1 MMAYLQQALKR
12 YFGYDTFLSGQ
23 QEVIEHVLVG
33 HDALVLMPTGGGKSL
48 TYQLP
53 AMLLPGLTVVVSP
66 LIALMQ
72 DQVHRLNLLGIPA
85 ACITSISSEQ
95 ERIAGM
101 RAALSGQAKLLYVA
115 PERLMSG
122 SFLTQLDQM
131 QKQAGLSLIAVDE
144 AHCVSEWGHDF
155 RPEYRQLG
163 QLRARYPQAY
173 MLALTATATER
184 VRSDIQI
191 QLHLHDPL
199 VYVASFN
206 RPNLYYEVRSK
217 HRGSYRELLQILREK
232 AATSVIIY
240 CQTRSNV
247 EELHRFLTD
256 NGIQALPY
264 HAGISNTERIQNQE
278 RFICGDIP
286 VLVATIAFGM
296 GIAKPDVRAVIHFD
310 IPRNLESYYQE
321 SGRAGRDGQQARC
334 IIFFEYAARFTIEH
348 WIAEKTNKQ
357 EQRIALQQLHQML
370 DYCNSSVCR
379 RRVLLSYFGE
389 MVEQENCGNCDHCL
403 NPTLWENHTKE
414 AQQFFSCVALTHER
428 FGMRYIID
436 VLRGARIPKIS
447 DYGHHQLPVYG
458 IGNYLSLNE
467 WLHIGRSL
475 LHQGLMCETADGYPV
490 LKLNSL
496 SKEIMQGLRLVQVAR
511 YTQSERKQKEE
522 SPLLDQA
529 SLGVFQHLRLLRNI
543 IAQQRGFPAY
553 IVFPDETLRIMARLR
568 PQSRALFARIPGVGD
583 QKLEEY
589 FTLFTREIK
598 AYCEQHK
605 LDMEVGEPPLTPMC
619 QRTLDLY
626 RQGLSVHEI
635 AWHLH
640 RSLIT
645 VVKYLVDLIEHGE
658 SIDVVRLVSQ
668 DRHAVILEA
677 LQRVGTVA
685 LRPVKDDLG
694 EDYSFEEIKL
704 VRAAMRRDR
713 QA

>member
-1 MMAYLQQALKR
+1 
-12 YFGYDTFLSGQ
+12 
-23 QEVIEHVLVG
+23 
-33 HDALVLMPTGGGKSL
+33 MPTGGGKSL

-72 DQVHRLNLLGIPA
+72 DQVHRLNLHGIPA
-85 ACITSISSEQ
+85 TCITSVSSEQ

-101 RAALSGQAKLLYVA
+101 RAALSNQVKLLYVA

-122 SFLTQLDQM
+122 SFLALLDQI

-163 QLRARYPQAY
+163 QLRTRYPQAY

-184 VRSDIQI
+184 VRSDIQV
-191 QLHLHDPL
+191 QLHLRDPL

-217 HRGSYRELLQILREK
+217 HRGSYRELLQVLREQ
-232 AATSVIIY
+232 ATTSVIIY

-264 HAGISNTERIQNQE
+264 HAGMSNTERIKNQE
-278 RFICGDIP
+278 LFICGDVP

-310 IPRNLESYYQE
+310 MPRNLESYYQE
-321 SGRAGRDGQQARC
+321 SGRAGRDGQLARC

-389 MVEQENCGNCDHCL
+389 MIEQENCGNCDHCL
-403 NPTLWENHTKE
+403 NPTLLEDHTKE
-414 AQQFFSCVALTHER
+414 AQHFLSCIALTHER

-436 VLRGARIPKIS
+436 VLRGARIQKIS
-447 DYGHHQLPVYG
+447 DYGHQQLPVYG

-475 LHQGLMCETADGYPV
+475 LHQGLMGETADGYPV
-490 LKLNSL
+490 LKLNAL

-511 YTQSERKQKEE
+511 YTQTEQKQAEE

-529 SLGVFQHLRLLRNI
+529 SLEIFHRLRLLRNT
-543 IAQQRGFPAY
+543 IAQQKGFPAY
-553 IVFPDETLRIMARLR
+553 IVFPDETLRVMACLR
-568 PQSRALFARIPGVGD
+568 PQSRSLFARIPGVGEH
-583 QKLEEY
+583 KLEEY

-598 AYCEQHK
+598 AYCDQHQ
-605 LDMEVGEPPLTPMC
+605 LAMEVGDSPLTPMC

-626 RQGLSVHEI
+626 QKGLSIHEI
-635 AWHLH
+635 AGQLH
-640 RSLIT
+640 RSQAT
-645 VVKYLVDLIEHGE
+645 VVKYLVALIERE
-658 SIDVVRLVSQ
+658 EPVDVVRLVPQ
-668 DRHAVILEA
+668 ERHAIIMEA
-677 LQRVGTVA
+677 LQRVGSDM

-694 EDYSFEEIKL
+694 DDYSFEEIKL